1 MREKK
6 VVKKE
11 KQQIYL
17 ILLSVMDEHKVIS
30 DHEVETED
38 TCPICQKVASWKG
51 IIKKLDSELA
61 AIDST
66 QKENHTAG
74 VSQTKKR
81 TSKKNQMD
89 TNEID
94 KRSVAKM
101 KIFFV
106 QTKSNKEL
114 LCRFSSKK
122 KVEMY
127 CTEKNEEI
135 EQIQQISPDEY
146 QTFYLERFDQG
157 SQSKNY
163 VNLEVI
169 DKEEEEGLI
178 GKKEPSAITNKPTKC
193 RQNIV
198 EEVIRYDGTNHKEL
212 EDFCAPYV
220 IKKTKRGN
228 KVQISTKR
236 GYIAA
241 KVSNYVVRYQSRID
255 VYTEKIFNERYELE
269 AEKVWRVE

>member
-30 DHEVETED
+30 DHEVEKDD
-38 TCPICQKVASWKG
+38 TCPICQKVAHWKG
-51 IIKKLDSELA
+51 IIKKLDSELE
-61 AIDST
+61 AIDSAL
-66 QKENHTAG
+66 KENNAED
-74 VSQTKKR
+74 VSETKKR
-81 TSKKNQMD
+81 SSKKNEMASKD
-89 TNEID
+89 KD
-94 KRSVAKM
+94 KRSVPKM

-114 LCRFSSKK
+114 LCRFTSKK
-122 KVEMY
+122 KVELF
-127 CTEKNEEI
+127 CTEQNEEI
-135 EQIQQISPDEY
+135 EQIKMISPDDY

-169 DKEEEEGLI
+169 NKEEEEGLI

-193 RQNIV
+193 RQIIV
-198 EEVIRYDGTNHKEL
+198 EEVICYDGTNHKEL

-236 GYIAA
+236 GSIVA
-241 KVSNYVVRYQSRID
+241 KPSNYVVRYQSRID
-255 VYTEKIFNERYELE
+255 VYTAAVFNERYELE